1 MSKGQSYGVQVKART
16 WLYLRP
22 KEGLT
27 KLWIHALMF
36 EDQASAERYAQAI
49 RDGNPGLGLRVVP
62 LFAEEKKSES

>member
-27 KLWIHALMF
+27 KLWLHAMMF
-36 EDQASAERYAQAI
+36 EDEATAERYAQTI
-49 RDGNPGLGLRVVP
+49 RDGNPGLGVRIKP
-62 LFAEEKKSES
+62 LFAEVKDAK